1 MALSLAQKFV
11 SLGTSPALAKEYA
24 NQIQVGVYN
33 ARRLSELGMVTPLA
47 KYVTESLAI
56 GTFVGRKAMELS
68 MTEAVA
74 NLTLANLMWVPVE
87 TSLRS
92 LYAANQ
98 GLATPHTLP
107 AMASPPSVT
116 VTSVTANPAGMG
128 VTYTYVSGSL
138 VPLYKG
144 GADKAFST
152 NYRRFPV
159 VTDPVGGG
167 NVGGNESASV
177 FFSGVRTTSAKVSFS
192 TLSSTEKVRFRVRT
206 PGGIDQYVN
215 KAGTLNSSNG
225 HIVLDFGSD
234 ADRIVTCEG
243 MKNGGIRAINVLDGY
258 TATKP
263 VEEAGIALFL
273 GDSFIEGVGTAFVGD
288 GLAAPCAES
297 LGFAHFW
304 ASGSGGTGYVAT
316 NSSTR
321 PKLADRIVADITRA
335 MGYGTVAKV
344 FMAMG
349 LNDIGLSG
357 IQAEAEACLSLA
369 RGILPAASI
378 SVVGPWDNAAPSAP
392 VANYAACK
400 TAIQAAVVNRGGVH
414 FLDPQGVSFAQNAL
428 TLPHPTEA
436 GALTLGQWLAAAER
450 AALA

>member
-1 MALSLAQKFV
+1 MAVPLALSIWSIAT
-11 SLGTSPALAKEYA
+11 LGAGGGAWRATEDAL
-24 NQIQVGVYN
+24 
-33 ARRLSELGMVTPLA
+33 RT
-47 KYVTESLAI
+47 
-56 GTFVGRKAMELS
+56 
-68 MTEAVA
+68 
-74 NLTLANLMWVPVE
+74 
-87 TSLRS
+87 
-92 LYAANQ
+92 LYAANE
-98 GLATPHTLP
+98 GLDTPHTLD
-107 AMASPPSVT
+107 AMASPPTVT

-144 GADKAFST
+144 GANKAFAT

-177 FFSGVRTTSAKVSFS
+177 FFSSVRTTSAKVSFS
-192 TLSSTEKVRFRVRT
+192 TLSSSEKVRFRVRT
-206 PGGIDQYVN
+206 PGGIDQYVD

-234 ADRIVTCEG
+234 ADRIITCEG

-263 VEEAGIALFL
+263 VEETGIALFL
-273 GDSFIEGVGTAFVGD
+273 GDSFIEGTGTAFVGD

-335 MGYGTVAKV
+335 MTYGTVTKL
-344 FMAMG
+344 FIPMG
-349 LNDIGLSG
+349 INDLGLSG
-357 IQAEAEACLSLA
+357 IQTEAAACLDIA
-369 RGILPAASI
+369 RSMLPAASI
-378 SVVGPWDNAAPSAP
+378 SVVGPWDNAAPGAP
-392 VANYAACK
+392 VANYASCK
-400 TAIQAAVVNRGGVH
+400 AAIQAAVGSRGGVH
-414 FLDPQGVSFAQNAL
+414 FLDPEGVAYDQNAL
-428 TLPHPTEA
+428 ALPHPDEA

-450 AALA
+450 AALAA